1 MHLSPRRS
9 LVSSTPFFSSL
20 LRTLSRDGPSA
31 AAAPSAGSSSGG
43 GAASTSEGPLI
54 SSSPKS
60 HWRRSGTGNASSS
73 GSRSSAAA
81 MRPDRQS
88 RCCSVTF
95 RSRRAAPLRAG
106 GLHARGQRR
115 VLGDSA
121 RLRTQARARYR
132 YAKRERAEPLLSVRK
147 TGTPSSACFFS
158 LTRNFPFDPPPLPPT
173 TTTTTKKK
181 GSSLPAGSRPAAPPR
196 PRPPAP
202 CVRS

>member
-9 LVSSTPFFSSL
+9 LDSSTPFFSSL

-31 AAAPSAGSSSGG
+31 AAAP
-43 GAASTSEGPLI
+43 SEGPLI

-81 MRPDRQS
+81 MPPDRQS

-115 VLGDSA
+115 VLGDSS

-132 YAKRERAEPLLSVRK
+132 YAKRERAEPLLSFRK

-158 LTRNFPFDPPPLPPT
+158 LTRNFPFDPPPSPPPPPPPK
-173 TTTTTKKK
+173 KKK
-181 GSSLPAGSRPAAPPR
+181 GSSLPAGSRSAAPPR